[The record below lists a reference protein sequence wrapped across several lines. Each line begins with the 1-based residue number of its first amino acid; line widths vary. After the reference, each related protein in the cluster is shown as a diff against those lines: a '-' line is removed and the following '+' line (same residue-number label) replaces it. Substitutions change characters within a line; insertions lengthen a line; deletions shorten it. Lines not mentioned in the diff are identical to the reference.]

1 MKQASVSSTGG
12 ASATAS
18 RRKSRRDWQKLQR
31 KPFHDLKISS
41 TRISPVVERCPPF
54 IHSHIR
60 CRPFA
65 GKTDVTLQR
74 SVSDGGDR
82 SSSERTGGKSMSAT
96 IINIIIQL
104 IAGAVGGNAAGAG
117 LKDYNLGTPGN
128 TIAGALGG
136 LGGGQIL
143 TALLPMLAGT
153 AENVDIGSVLGQA
166 VGGGVLGA
174 IVTVVVG
181 LIKNTMVGQPA
192 KR

>member
-1 MKQASVSSTGG
+1 
-12 ASATAS
+12 
-18 RRKSRRDWQKLQR
+18 
-31 KPFHDLKISS
+31 
-41 TRISPVVERCPPF
+41 
-54 IHSHIR
+54 
-60 CRPFA
+60 
-65 GKTDVTLQR
+65 
-74 SVSDGGDR
+74 
-82 SSSERTGGKSMSAT
+82 MSAT

-117 LKDYNLGTPGN
+117 LKDYNLGTLGN
-128 TIAGALGG
+128 TIVGALGG

-153 AENVDIGSVLGQA
+153 AENVDIGSVIGQA

-174 IVTVVVG
+174 IITVVVG